1 MRTLLTGLVML
12 AAIAAIPTGAGAVP
26 TLTISDEVASTNT
39 SCSDPSSSIRDL
51 AELTDDAW
59 RADVN
64 AGGYTEIAVGVVPDP
79 AGSSDTPTN
88 VPATVVFPGSSV
100 TASVWKKDIT
110 PTERDSLS
118 PASWGTDDSP
128 TYRDP
133 YYPTSASLQD
143 CAPRPSSLYDTA
155 GQPRY
160 WNAVGGDGANLDA
173 AFFAFSEP
181 VAAFGA
187 WFGDVETRTDG
198 QGVTAYVKLFDVD
211 GNVLSLTPIPTST
224 PDQSLCGG
232 PQSSDYIG
240 CGNQST
246 RWIGFQSSNA
256 EVAYMMVVVGEDDSC
271 DLYPSDCDGNTEHL
285 SWIGPTLAVAP
296 VVTTTTTVTAPT
308 TTTTAVEPT
317 TTTTAPTTTTTAV
330 EPTTTTTAPTTTTT
344 AVEPTTTTTAPTTT
358 TTAVEPTTT
367 TTASDAP
374 TTTTTVAPTT
384 TTADLGATTT
394 TAPDAPTTSTT
405 AIEPTTTTAPDT
417 TTTSSPLGT
426 TTTTAT
432 ANTTSTV
439 PTTSSTTAPTSSTT
453 SPTSTAATTSETA
466 TSTTLVSPTTQAVS
480 EGSPPTN
487 PLGSATPVAP
497 IQSPGVPPFAV
508 VSGMTIDVTNGPT
521 SAASQT
527 GTSHLGHQLGQALT
541 GTPSQVVGS
550 QVVGSQAALETARTR
565 RLAHTGNGRGTLV
578 MLVGVAGLLLSL
590 GSAMMFLDSRRR

>member
-285 SWIGPTLAVAP
+285 SWIGPTLALAP
-296 VVTTTTTVTAPT
+296 VVTTTTTV
-308 TTTTAVEPT
+308 
-317 TTTTAPTTTTTAV
+317 TAPTTTTTAV

-550 QVVGSQAALETARTR
+550 QVVGSQAALETTSTR

>member
-330 EPTTTTTAPTTTTT
+330 EPTTTTTA
-344 AVEPTTTTTAPTTT
+344 
-358 TTAVEPTTT
+358 
-367 TTASDAP
+367 SDAP

>member
-285 SWIGPTLAVAP
+285 SWIGPTLALAP
-296 VVTTTTTVTAPT
+296 VVTTTTTV
-308 TTTTAVEPT
+308 
-317 TTTTAPTTTTTAV
+317 
-330 EPTTTTTAPTTTTT
+330 TAPTTTTT

-550 QVVGSQAALETARTR
+550 QVVGSQAALETTSTR